1 MEVINL
7 NKTYRL
13 VHEKISGNRNIKFV
27 KTKDERTVMKSIC
40 GISPHILKL
49 DLFQTI

>member
-7 NKTYRL
+7 NKTYCL
-13 VHEKISGNRNIKFV
+13 VHEKINGNRNIKFV
-27 KTKDERTVMKSIC
+27 KTKVMKSIY